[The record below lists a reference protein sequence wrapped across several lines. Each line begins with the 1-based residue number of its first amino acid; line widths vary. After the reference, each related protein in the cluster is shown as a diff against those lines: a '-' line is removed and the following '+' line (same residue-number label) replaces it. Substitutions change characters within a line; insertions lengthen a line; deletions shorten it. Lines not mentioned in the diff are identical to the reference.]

1 MQYFFGFSYYGILEF
16 FKDMFVN
23 IELKDF
29 FFFLFFFF
37 FLQTRN
43 TFDSAMVVNS
53 AKSAQAK
60 AQEDQTPK
68 FCCRHSSRKTFQDLF

>member
-1 MQYFFGFSYYGILEF
+1 MEF

-23 IELKDF
+23 IEQKDF
-29 FFFLFFFF
+29 FFFF

-43 TFDSAMVVNS
+43 TFDSLAAMVVNS

>member
-1 MQYFFGFSYYGILEF
+1 MQYFLGFSNYGILEF

-29 FFFLFFFF
+29 FFSFSF